1 MPKSLDYFKSLKML
15 ILINLSSKNFD
26 NQFTALHD
34 IMLLFLKAKGQV
46 ENKLLNPTRDLQ
58 I

>member
-1 MPKSLDYFKSLKML
+1 M
-15 ILINLSSKNFD
+15 NLSSKNFD

-34 IMLLFLKAKGQV
+34 IMLLFLKAKGQF
-46 ENKLLNPTRDLQ
+46 ENKAIKSYQGLKN